1 MAAAAANRC
10 TTLAA
15 LATVIMI
22 IPAVAMAAQHIVGDT
37 QGWNVSVDFKK
48 WAGDREFYVGDI
60 LVITVTCPVFNYN
73 KSHDSVIQVRSGP
86 DFQACVPL
94 GDILD
99 SGNDKVGLDT
109 AGKWW
114 FISGVAAHCADSQQK
129 LVVDVEGAAA
139 PGSGSTTPVSDP
151 NTNAAAYSVAAGGFV
166 AAAAAASVALAIVMA
181 F

>member
-1 MAAAAANRC
+1 MAAANRS

-60 LVITVTCPVFNYN
+60 LVFNYN

-109 AGKWW
+109 VGKRW

-129 LVVDVEGAAA
+129 LVVDVEGVAAAA

-166 AAAAAASVALAIVMA
+166 AAAAAASVALAIVLA
-181 F
+181 